1 MRILL
6 LRDDRT
12 YEYKARV
19 NQGGEAFL
27 GPNKGLYVMDPTA
40 IQPYTQAGQVE
51 GSEIIFF
58 ESNSSPVPVKPPK
71 PGKKGEINDPSTTY
85 LDNFIYKNALEQTG
99 DPQVLSLLT
108 GIMGLVRPLLEPAN
122 FIKMILVLLI
132 AQAIIRGALGA

>member
-1 MRILL
+1 MRILF

-12 YEYKARV
+12 YQSQNRT

-27 GPNKGLYVMDPTA
+27 GSNKGLYVMDPTA
-40 IQPYTQAGQVE
+40 IQPYTEAGLVE

-71 PGKKGEINDPSTTY
+71 PGKKGEFTDPSTTY

-108 GIMGLVRPLLEPAN
+108 GIMDMIRPLLAPAN
-122 FIKMILVLLI
+122 FIKLVLVLLI
-132 AQAIIRGALGA
+132 AQAIIRGALEL